1 MDLVRGRGQTS
12 VLPKWVEVNLLKL
25 ALACDERGDVSAGD
39 YKVRCA
45 VGQYIKGT
53 KYEAD
58 FRSKYPGS

>member
-45 VGQYIKGT
+45 VGQ
-53 KYEAD
+53 
-58 FRSKYPGS
+58 